1 MFTGP
6 QCDNATVRGF
16 LLVACSVLLAIGIG
30 VAVIA
35 AGSASSD
42 GTTAEAFA
50 HRLLAEASVPPGARS
65 TTKVRSTWLK
75 FPLDN
80 PAISG
85 LIDLHRFY
93 LVENPPDAVES
104 YVESHLPKGAKV
116 NETTTSSGPTGTAT
130 GVSVSL
136 SVSGPHQYFAQLT
149 YDVAS
154 VGAHAAEL
162 RVDASTVWLPN
173 RPVEERAPAGGVVEV
188 TWFSR
193 VSYAEGSSGPVTVLL
208 SGAHATTLRR
218 VLNALP
224 LGPSPTI
231 CMEEALLYKIVFRP
245 TLAAASS
252 FEADSWTCSGVL
264 VTSHGRKLS
273 PIRRRLLVVAHRH
286 RPHPSSPGRGYKGL
300 RM

>member
-1 MFTGP
+1 M
-6 QCDNATVRGF
+6 
-16 LLVACSVLLAIGIG
+16 VACSVLLAIGIG

-35 AGSASSD
+35 AGSASSG

-93 LVENPPDAVES
+93 LVENPPDAVEG

-136 SVSGPHQYFAQLT
+136 RSRGPI
-149 YDVAS
+149 
-154 VGAHAAEL
+154 
-162 RVDASTVWLPN
+162 ST
-173 RPVEERAPAGGVVEV
+173 
-188 TWFSR
+188 
-193 VSYAEGSSGPVTVLL
+193 LL
-208 SGAHATTLRR
+208 SWLMTSPLSVPMPLSCASMPRRSGFRTGLLKSERRPQAWLR
-218 VLNALP
+218 
-224 LGPSPTI
+224 
-231 CMEEALLYKIVFRP
+231 
-245 TLAAASS
+245 
-252 FEADSWTCSGVL
+252 
-264 VTSHGRKLS
+264 
-273 PIRRRLLVVAHRH
+273 
-286 RPHPSSPGRGYKGL
+286 
-300 RM
+300 